1 MSDRSKEQILKEA
14 LSSSSRAISSKT
26 DLELNFGSDS
36 IHSNSIPLP
45 ESSLHGLSLSRAKAD
60 KIALK
65 EKFSNESRT
74 VITGL
79 NELDQSLSV
88 QNSVR
93 IEVLGSLQY
102 KGLKSNLR
110 NNFVEELE
118 EFKPESTIESIN
130 KILDIWIKGKILGN
144 KFTALEEKIL
154 EPFNDCLLYTSD
166 AADE

>member
-1 MSDRSKEQILKEA
+1 MPNLWAFYEGYQH
-14 LSSSSRAISSKT
+14 
-26 DLELNFGSDS
+26 GVS
-36 IHSNSIPLP
+36 I
-45 ESSLHGLSLSRAKAD
+45 
-60 KIALK
+60 
-65 EKFSNESRT
+65 
-74 VITGL
+74 

-118 EFKPESTIESIN
+118 AFKPESAIESVN

-144 KFTALEEKIL
+144 KFCK
-154 EPFNDCLLYTSD
+154 TSSSF
-166 AADE
+166 